1 MKKKE
6 TPEKKKKERTYKHK
20 YKSLSFKTSGCSYI
34 QHPDVINQNIPMFSF
49 KTSGCF
55 ESISQGGST

>member
-20 YKSLSFKTSGCSYI
+20 YKSLSFKTSGGSYI
-34 QHPDVINQNIPMFSF
+34 QHPDVINQNIPMFLF

-55 ESISQGGST
+55 E